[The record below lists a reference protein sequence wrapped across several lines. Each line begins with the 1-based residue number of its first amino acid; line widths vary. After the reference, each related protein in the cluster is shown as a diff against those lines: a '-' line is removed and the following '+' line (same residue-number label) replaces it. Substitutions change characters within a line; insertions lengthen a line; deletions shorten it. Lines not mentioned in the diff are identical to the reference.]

1 MKDISQQILDAKK
14 IIADLELLN
23 ANPDLIGHKQLYDKA
38 IELDIVVQQIIINTA
53 DYA

>member
-1 MKDISQQILDAKK
+1 MNISEQLIKARKL
-14 IIADLELLN
+14 ISELEKLN
-23 ANPDLIGHKQLYDKA
+23 ANPALTGHKQLYDKA

>member
-1 MKDISQQILDAKK
+1 MKDISEQLIKTRKL
-14 IIADLELLN
+14 ISELEQLN
-23 ANPDLIGHKQLYDKA
+23 ANPDLTGHKQLYDKA

>member
-1 MKDISQQILDAKK
+1 MKDISEQLIKAKK
-14 IIADLELLN
+14 LISELEQLN
-23 ANPDLIGHKQLYDKA
+23 ANPDLTGHKQLYDKA